1 MPEMSKSSTSQ
12 KRYTMT
18 KHERIR
24 REVMLAI
31 SADPLGAA
39 RTTALD
45 AVKKKQL
52 ELETNTNNV
61 SNRLTQ
67 TGTNKAYSLRK
78 LKKGAPKVFK
88 KVMVG

>member
-45 AVKKKQL
+45 AVKK
-52 ELETNTNNV
+52 
-61 SNRLTQ
+61 S
-67 TGTNKAYSLRK
+67 S
-78 LKKGAPKVFK
+78 
-88 KVMVG
+88 